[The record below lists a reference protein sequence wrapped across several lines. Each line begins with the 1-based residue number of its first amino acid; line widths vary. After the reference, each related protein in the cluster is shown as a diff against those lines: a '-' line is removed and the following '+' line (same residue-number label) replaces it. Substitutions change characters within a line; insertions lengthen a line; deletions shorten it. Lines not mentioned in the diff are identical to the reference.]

1 MASVEPE
8 GAHAVGVYVGDGMRN
23 TERNRKVSGRVSS
36 PGYRSDVLEILS
48 RVLSQRP
55 DVVPGMMFGF
65 PAFYTAGKL
74 FACVYG
80 EGVGLKL
87 PQDRVRQLEGKPG
100 ITPFQPY
107 GKSRMREWIHIRRD
121 PASTL
126 AKDAS
131 LLEASIT
138 FVGRAAAS
146 SRGPRGTK
154 RPASPASK

>member
-1 MASVEPE
+1 
-8 GAHAVGVYVGDGMRN
+8 MRK
-23 TERNRKVSGRVSS
+23 TRKKPKPSGENDS
-36 PGYRSDVLEILS
+36 PGYRTDVGEVLS
-48 RVLSQRP
+48 RLLLSRP
-55 DVVPGMMFGF
+55 DVVPGKMFGF

-80 EGVGLKL
+80 DGVGLKL
-87 PQDRVRQLEGKPG
+87 PQDTVRQLEGKPG

-107 GKSRMREWIHIRRD
+107 GKPKMRGWIHIRRH

-126 AKDAS
+126 SKDAD

-138 FVGRAAAS
+138 FVGRAAAL
-146 SRGPRGTK
+146 SRGPRGTR